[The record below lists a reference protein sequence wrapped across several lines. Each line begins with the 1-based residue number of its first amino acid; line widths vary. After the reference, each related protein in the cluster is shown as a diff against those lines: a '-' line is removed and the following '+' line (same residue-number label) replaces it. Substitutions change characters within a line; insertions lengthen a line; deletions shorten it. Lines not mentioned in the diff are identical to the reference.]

1 MNTAIEIVT
10 YRPELRAAFE
20 ALNMTWLEA
29 HSLLEPVD
37 VEYLQNPETLIL
49 ANGGQLFFA
58 LRDGTAIGTAAAIR
72 VSENTVELAKL
83 AVSPLAQGQGIGR
96 RLSETVIEFARAQ
109 GATAVVLTSNT
120 ALVQAIRLYESM
132 GFEHQPMPE
141 NVPYQ
146 TADVYMAFA
155 LHEQQR

>member
-109 GATAVVLTSNT
+109 GATTVVLTSNT

-141 NVPYQ
+141 SVPYQ

-155 LHEQQR
+155 LNEQQK